1 MSQTNAPVFGD
12 FSKAARDVGVLKVVK
27 VTLSTSGI
35 GTAAHGFGYVPNF
48 AIPIPYS
55 SSDGNIAATCAEMNV
70 AAVTASFTA
79 GSGRGFNA
87 TNLYVVGVASGD
99 IVRVLVG

>member
-1 MSQTNAPVFGD
+1 MSQTNAPVFAD
-12 FSKAARDVGVLKVVK
+12 FNKPATDLGVLKVVA
-27 VTLSTSGI
+27 VTLSTSAI
-35 GTAAHGFGYVPNF
+35 GTAAHGLGYVPHF
-48 AIPIPYS
+48 AIPVAYS
-55 SSDGNIAATCAEMNV
+55 SSNGGVAATCAQMNV

-87 TNLYVVGVASGD
+87 TNVYVVGVASAD